1 MKIYMDVCC
10 LCRPFDDR
18 TQDRI
23 RMESEA
29 VLTILDRCNEDWM
42 LVGSGAVDFEISAVT
57 DQKKRTDIS
66 VLASLVKEKIKT
78 DKRIIKR
85 ASELEE
91 LGFHAMDAAHI
102 SYAER
107 GAEVMLTTDDD
118 VLRMARIKR
127 NQIYTEEIRR
137 LGIDAL
143 AEALGPVDAV
153 RFMQS
158 FDLGRGDYTK
168 ERSHV
173 LDLTLDEIFAGIEKR
188 KRMISDNDTLV

>member
-1 MKIYMDVCC
+1 MFYPIQSVYNINNQGIMKIYMDVCC

-127 NQIYTEEIRR
+127 NKIYIEI
-137 LGIDAL
+137 
-143 AEALGPVDAV
+143 ENPVRWLINVFQD
-153 RFMQS
+153 
-158 FDLGRGDYTK
+158 GC
-168 ERSHV
+168 
-173 LDLTLDEIFAGIEKR
+173 
-188 KRMISDNDTLV
+188 

>member
-1 MKIYMDVCC
+1 
-10 LCRPFDDR
+10 
-18 TQDRI
+18 
-23 RMESEA
+23 MESEA

-118 VLRMARIKR
+118 VLRTARIKR
-127 NQIYTEEIRR
+127 NR
-137 LGIDAL
+137 LSAILCG
-143 AEALGPVDAV
+143 
-153 RFMQS
+153 
-158 FDLGRGDYTK
+158 
-168 ERSHV
+168 
-173 LDLTLDEIFAGIEKR
+173 
-188 KRMISDNDTLV
+188 